1 MPRPPD
7 PDRICGRA
15 AVQAV
20 FRHRPDDILRLFY
33 LPAMRAEAGPVLS
46 LIDI

>member
-20 FRHRPDDILRLFY
+20 FRHRPGDILRLFY
-33 LPAMRAEAGPVLS
+33 LPAKIGRAHV
-46 LIDI
+46 